1 MNYELSLRGKINY
14 DHYPSYIYR
23 KHSNSLTHPKE
34 IEKVDE
40 TSEKEWL
47 DQKSLIFTRRKEEF
61 QKNQNKQ

>member
-1 MNYELSLRGKINY
+1 
-14 DHYPSYIYR
+14 
-23 KHSNSLTHPKE
+23 
-34 IEKVDE
+34 VDE